1 MAQPGHV
8 PHETGHA
15 SLAMAPPS
23 SFSNFLVHRH
33 ALPAVHAQF
42 FAAVVKCHEAS
53 SVHEAVLP
61 VVGKVVRVVPASEHV
76 PHDTGHAS
84 LAMAPPASFPNV
96 RVHRHAL
103 PAVHAQFFA
112 DDV

>member
-1 MAQPGHV
+1 
-8 PHETGHA
+8 
-15 SLAMAPPS
+15 MAPPS

-61 VVGKVVRVVPASEHV
+61 VVGKVVASEHV